1 MKKTLTAF
9 FVVLFSLG
17 VFGQT
22 TQKVEPK
29 GQELSPVKMFSGEEY
44 MPYIFEPYRAD
55 YDFKGNIAGLNFK
68 LFSFFTRIV
77 ELEDEWEET
86 QFHRL
91 PFSDEDF
98 RDVMITSKI
107 DLKTGL
113 LKKMIVKTGK
123 NITQTIEIGEGKI
136 FITQTDGKKT
146 KQISFDAKEKF
157 YPCSYSNAFLS
168 YLPLSDEFAA
178 SFACFSLNENDS
190 GKPTIQFQKR
200 TLRVVGTET
209 VSTPAGTFEC
219 YKLADDMEKIKYDED
234 GNIKQKK
241 KSDKPNFDEKKF
253 WANFY
258 NNMWIDKKTRKVVK
272 AKLNFKIGSL
282 TVELQPS
289 NNTSI

>member
-1 MKKTLTAF
+1 MKKWLSAF

-22 TQKVEPK
+22 TQKIEPN
-29 GQELSPVKMFSGEEY
+29 GQDSSSVKMFSGEEY

-55 YDFKGNIAGLNFK
+55 YVFRGKIAGIKFK
-68 LFSFFTRIV
+68 LFSFSTRIV

-91 PFSDEDF
+91 PFPDEDF
-98 RDVMITSKI
+98 QDVMITSSI

-113 LKKMIVKTGK
+113 LKKMVTRTGK
-123 NITQTIEIGEGKI
+123 NITQTIEIGDGKI
-136 FITQTDGKKT
+136 FVTETDGRKT
-146 KQISFDAKEKF
+146 EQISFDAKEKL
-157 YPCSYSNAFLS
+157 YPCSFSNTFLS
-168 YLPLSDEFAA
+168 YLPLNDNFAA
-178 SFACFSLNENDS
+178 SFACFSTDETDS
-190 GKPTIQFQKR
+190 GKPKIRFEKR
-200 TLRVVGTET
+200 TLRVVGTEI

-219 YKLADDMEKIKYDED
+219 YKLADDAEEIKYNKD
-234 GNIKQKK
+234 GSVKEKK
-241 KSDKPNFDEKKF
+241 KRANRDFDEKKF

-272 AKLNFKIGSL
+272 AELNFKIGNV

-289 NNTSI
+289 NDSSI